1 MGRGVG
7 LSVGEGGSVGSGSCV
22 GSGSLVGCDGRED
35 PPPPGCGVFVGGGNV
50 DVGEGTKT
58 CVGTGVGDGCA
69 AAVARMERRLS
80 SIRSSV
86 VSWVVGVGLAVGL
99 EVGKGVAVGVL
110 VEVAVIV
117 ARTVG
122 VGVAVAVGAPLPLAL
137 PASNETIVAR
147 EMSKAA
153 ARPIPTRRS
162 DRNLVMILHGRNQF
176 EAEGSGSSVVS
187 IADGAMSSVF
197 TWMGRGEPNSAW
209 CISAML
215 WNR

>member
-1 MGRGVG
+1 VA
-7 LSVGEGGSVGSGSCV
+7 
-22 GSGSLVGCDGRED
+22 
-35 PPPPGCGVFVGGGNV
+35 VGGDGGV
-50 DVGEGTKT
+50 DVGDGTNT

-80 SIRSSV
+80 SIRSPV
-86 VSWVVGVGLAVGL
+86 VGCVVGLGVGLAVGF
-99 EVGKGVAVGVL
+99 EVGESVAVGVL

-147 EMSKAA
+147 EMSIAA
-153 ARPIPTRRS
+153 ARPIPIRRS
-162 DRNLVMILHGRNQF
+162 DRSLVMILHGRNRS

-187 IADGAMSSVF
+187 IADGATSSVF
-197 TWMGRGEPNSAW
+197 TWVARGEPNSAW